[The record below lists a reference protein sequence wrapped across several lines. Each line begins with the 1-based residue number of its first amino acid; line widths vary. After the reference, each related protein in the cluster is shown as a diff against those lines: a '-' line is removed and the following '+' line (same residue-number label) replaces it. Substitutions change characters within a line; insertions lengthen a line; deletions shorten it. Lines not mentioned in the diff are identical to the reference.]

1 MAAESRR
8 LSARHHRQRAVRAR
22 LIALALLVLAS
33 SIVGWRL
40 AAEEPSATPSASS
53 ATVADLDAG
62 VGVSAHTAT
71 STPHFASYED
81 LKLYLPVE
89 PAALVAIAYH
99 QASGNVAQSLDSLL
113 PDADMT
119 LAAANRSAPRPAV
132 GTSAD
137 GVETLQGQVLR
148 MWRTN
153 RRGPPDTAVD
163 IGAAPGTTVL
173 APVTGRVVAIR
184 PYRLYD
190 AHDDHEIHIEP
201 AGRPGIN
208 VVLIH
213 VADPQVAVGDRV
225 VGGQTPIAKV
235 RLLSNVISH
244 QLGDYTPCGGD
255 HVHIQVNAVSAP
267 GDTPGVDG
275 GS

>member
-8 LSARHHRQRAVRAR
+8 LSARRHRQRAVRAR

-40 AAEEPSATPSASS
+40 AAEEPSASPAAFTT
-53 ATVADLDAG
+53 TVADSIPS
-62 VGVSAHTAT
+62 VGVSASSST
-71 STPHFASYED
+71 STPHFAAYED

-99 QASGNVAQSLDSLL
+99 QASGNIAQSIDSLL

-119 LAAANRSAPRPAV
+119 LAAANRSAPRPTV
-132 GTSAD
+132 STSAE
-137 GVETLQGQVLR
+137 GIEMLEGQVLR

-163 IGAAPGTTVL
+163 IGAAPGTPVL

-201 AGRPGIN
+201 IGRPGVNI
-208 VVLIH
+208 VLIH
-213 VADPQVAVGDRV
+213 VADPQVEVGDRV

-235 RLLSNVISH
+235 RLLSNAIDH
-244 QLGDYTPCGGD
+244 QLGKYTPCGGD
-255 HVHIQVNAVSAP
+255 HVHVQINRVSAP
-267 GDTPGVDG
+267 GDIPGVEG

>member
-8 LSARHHRQRAVRAR
+8 LSARRHRQRTVRAR

-40 AAEEPSATPSASS
+40 TAEEPSAAPSAPS
-53 ATVADLDAG
+53 AAASDPSPSID
-62 VGVSAHTAT
+62 VSAHDAT
-71 STPHFASYED
+71 STPHFASYQD

-89 PAALVAIAYH
+89 PTALVAIAYH
-99 QASGNVAQSLDSLL
+99 QASGNVAQAIDSLL

-119 LAAANRSAPRPAV
+119 LAAANRSAPRPTV
-132 GTSAD
+132 TTSAD
-137 GVETLQGQVLR
+137 GIETLQGQVLR

-153 RRGPPDTAVD
+153 RRGPPNTAVD

-173 APVTGRVVAIR
+173 APVTGRVVAIQ

-201 AGRPGIN
+201 AGRPGVN

-213 VADPQVAVGDRV
+213 IADPQVSVGDSV

-235 RLLSNVISH
+235 RLLSNVIDH
-244 QLGDYTPCGGD
+244 QLGDYTACGGD
-255 HVHIQVNAVSAP
+255 HVHIQVNAVSSP